1 MNHVIFQR
9 LMDRAAAGGTVIANS
24 EKGRY
29 IKRFSEEDAEL
40 MAKADIIHR
49 RKITRLMQAVG
60 FDHHGRRYFAF
71 LGLVDKA

>member
-40 MAKADIIHR
+40 MAKADISFAQLL
-49 RKITRLMQAVG
+49 TRICELGVQA
-60 FDHHGRRYFAF
+60 
-71 LGLVDKA
+71 